1 MAREIVPELNL
12 WINKTL
18 YNTENNYEHV
28 NYPVLISEFWRC
40 NDSVIELLFNETCD
54 PSGKI
59 YDDGYHFIYKY
70 RTVNKDRIYH
80 NDSVLWSRI
89 QIYRD
94 NLRVYA
100 PIDDKFKDVFN
111 LYSPNL
117 NFYETV
123 TSGDGYP
130 YPNDAVP
137 TEYVTKYRSEIITS
151 GNDQLHKELPDGENP
166 PTSGEDCPYVEQR
179 GENIFLLT
187 EEELQMCEY
196 LYYYRSEQFELIEP
210 FGDNFYYELQSPLSK
225 WIYLYLQCY
234 LFNMINYEQL
244 NTITKKEDGIIRLY
258 AEKYFSDRIY
268 SYVQKQ
274 HTSIWNDVKDLGS
287 HEKRIFETY
296 TQYNLT
302 LVYKRRITEED
313 INRSQIII
321 EESKEKQ
328 PSENTS
334 FEFIYDGVKLKQGY
348 DYNIENAGTLSKP
361 QIIVSLNKEMK
372 LNNKYQFLFS
382 YLPITTPQSRRKGF
396 KNGN

>member
-396 KNGN
+396 ENGN

>member
-1 MAREIVPELNL
+1 
-12 WINKTL
+12 
-18 YNTENNYEHV
+18 
-28 NYPVLISEFWRC
+28 
-40 NDSVIELLFNETCD
+40 
-54 PSGKI
+54 
-59 YDDGYHFIYKY
+59 
-70 RTVNKDRIYH
+70 
-80 NDSVLWSRI
+80 
-89 QIYRD
+89 
-94 NLRVYA
+94 
-100 PIDDKFKDVFN
+100 
-111 LYSPNL
+111 
-117 NFYETV
+117 
-123 TSGDGYP
+123 
-130 YPNDAVP
+130 
-137 TEYVTKYRSEIITS
+137 
-151 GNDQLHKELPDGENP
+151 
-166 PTSGEDCPYVEQR
+166 
-179 GENIFLLT
+179 
-187 EEELQMCEY
+187 
-196 LYYYRSEQFELIEP
+196 
-210 FGDNFYYELQSPLSK
+210 
-225 WIYLYLQCY
+225 
-234 LFNMINYEQL
+234 MINYEQL

-328 PSENTS
+328 PSENTN